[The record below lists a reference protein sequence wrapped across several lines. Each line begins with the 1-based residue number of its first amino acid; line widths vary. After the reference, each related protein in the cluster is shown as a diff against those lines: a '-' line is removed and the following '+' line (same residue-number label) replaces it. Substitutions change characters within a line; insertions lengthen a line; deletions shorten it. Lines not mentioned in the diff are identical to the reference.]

1 MSASKNKP
9 DGKMNLLER
18 IVASYVESRNG
29 REEERL
35 CALPRDAIVAL
46 LRVERRAII
55 WSSVAGIVAGAVLGV
70 VEIVFMQG
78 LLEDMRGMTLLEQ
91 APHWAWFLGFILLM
105 SGLEVLFLYWN
116 GLRAA
121 ASASRIAGLALA
133 TKTPRSGLLAR
144 ALGRAAI
151 DLPNPLEAI
160 HGIDPYARV
169 PRWRIWAWRFMYR
182 LKVGVTSFVLRV
194 FLRRV
199 IGRTVFR
206 VLIPLLAG
214 PLYAIWNG
222 IITWRIMREVRIR
235 AFGPFAVR
243 DLRRRIEKK
252 QALMKK
258 ENRLLITAVVG
269 EVVMLSEDAHPSF
282 ELLIR
287 GLVDTLDLEPG
298 DIKVDWCSQRERL
311 GELGLAEKTLLLDA
325 ATLACL
331 LDGRIS
337 RSEEELLAD
346 AHALCGLPF
355 EKESLEESLGKLLN
369 GQSPF
374 SRSLEEGVDQLA
386 AGR

>member
-1 MSASKNKP
+1 
-9 DGKMNLLER
+9 
-18 IVASYVESRNG
+18 
-29 REEERL
+29 
-35 CALPRDAIVAL
+35 
-46 LRVERRAII
+46 
-55 WSSVAGIVAGAVLGV
+55 
-70 VEIVFMQG
+70 
-78 LLEDMRGMTLLEQ
+78 
-91 APHWAWFLGFILLM
+91 
-105 SGLEVLFLYWN
+105 
-116 GLRAA
+116 
-121 ASASRIAGLALA
+121 
-133 TKTPRSGLLAR
+133 
-144 ALGRAAI
+144 
-151 DLPNPLEAI
+151 
-160 HGIDPYARV
+160 
-169 PRWRIWAWRFMYR
+169 
-182 LKVGVTSFVLRV
+182 
-194 FLRRV
+194 
-199 IGRTVFR
+199 
-206 VLIPLLAG
+206 
-214 PLYAIWNG
+214 
-222 IITWRIMREVRIR
+222 
-235 AFGPFAVR
+235 
-243 DLRRRIEKK
+243 
-252 QALMKK
+252 MKK

-374 SRSLEEGVDQLA
+374 SRNLEEGEDQLA